1 MDLGKNFFLNNCVV
15 YSMSSS
21 IQNLV
26 GGDYHHGL
34 YHKYLEDITNPG
46 HEIFN
51 RVILTITDN
60 CWL

>member
-1 MDLGKNFFLNNCVV
+1 MQLGKNFFLKNCVV
-15 YSMSSS
+15 CSMSSRIRS
-21 IQNLV
+21 LM
-26 GGDYHHGL
+26 GGGYHNCP
-34 YHKYLEDITNPG
+34 YHKYLEDITTSG